1 MHAQSRNA
9 GLRNGACIMNAS
21 QNFVT
26 PQRQTFT
33 ADWHPHLGESLAGFP
48 RCVALPAEAGDE
60 LCWPDF
66 ATFIEDGD
74 CRQMMYYPSEP
85 SEFSA
90 LMIFDKHH
98 SSLLC
103 RFYCD
108 EQAMR

>member
-1 MHAQSRNA
+1 MH
-9 GLRNGACIMNAS
+9 AS

-26 PQRQTFT
+26 NPQRETFA
-33 ADWHPHLGESLAGFP
+33 ADWHPQLGERLAGFP
-48 RCVALPAEAGDE
+48 RCVALPAEAGGE

-74 CRQMMYYPSEP
+74 CRQMMYYPAEP

-90 LMIFDKHH
+90 FVVFEKDDSK
-98 SSLLC
+98 LLC

-108 EQAMR
+108 NEVLR